1 MKEFYQ
7 VANKVLMIKRNH
19 PVVTKVKRENETG
32 EMEIFEEKQ
41 LVEGA
46 IGEYFANI
54 YKRPMHMAIDGLDDG
69 QLEDT
74 EMIEDLINTAAM
86 FSLENIRDATK
97 QSNFNKGLGPDC
109 FDGNLLKQNELL
121 EGKVLSEVADALN
134 NSHIPDYLRVGRL
147 VPL

>member
-19 PVVTKVKRENETG
+19 PVVTKVKRETESGET
-32 EMEIFEEKQ
+32 EIFEEKQ
-41 LVEGA
+41 LAEGA

-54 YKRPMHMAIDGLDDG
+54 YKRPGLMAINNLGDE

-74 EMIEDLINTAAM
+74 EMMEEQITTAAM
-86 FSLENIRDATK
+86 FSLEDIKDAMK

-109 FDGNLLKQNELL
+109 FDGNLLK
-121 EGKVLSEVADALN
+121 
-134 NSHIPDYLRVGRL
+134 
-147 VPL
+147 